1 MFVVAALY
9 KFVSLPDYREKQADI
24 LQSCIDF
31 EVKGTLLLAE
41 EGINGT
47 IAGTREAIDNVL
59 AKLREDKRFS
69 DLEVKESQTDE
80 MPFYRTKVRLKKE
93 IVTLGQEGIDPN
105 LLVGTYVQPAEWN
118 DLISR
123 DDVTLIDVRNDYEI
137 EIGTFKGA
145 VDPDTKT
152 FRDYPEYVAKN
163 LDPSKQKKVA
173 MFCTGGIR
181 CEKASAFMLQQGF
194 EDVYHLKGGILKYL
208 EQVDQGESHWEGDCF
223 VFDNRVAV
231 NHDLEVAGYDQ
242 CHACRRPITDT
253 DKQSPHYEAGISC
266 PKCVDE
272 YTEGQRQRFAERQKQ
287 IQLAKQRGQKHIAQ
301 VIEHDQEK
309 RRELLGLSSASVSG
323 QVLQATRENL
333 PVLYSFRRCPYAM
346 RARLSLLIAG
356 IDVELR
362 EVALRNK
369 PAEMLALSPKA
380 TVPVLELTD
389 GTVLEE
395 SIDIMQWAWQAVDDD
410 SGVQYVSES
419 EIQSLLEPLEQ
430 GSGSFKVLLDK
441 YKYADRHPEKTATE
455 YRAEAENY
463 LKTLAIQLSDKEYLF
478 GPMWSFADIAIA
490 PFIRQFARVDQEWF
504 NKSEHQTVRQW
515 LYRVLESNEFQYCMK
530 KVKPWHVDSKTVIFT
545 RPEISSAA

>member
-9 KFVSLPDYREKQADI
+9 KFVSLPDYRDLQADI
-24 LQSCIDF
+24 LQSCLDLG
-31 EVKGTLLLAE
+31 VKGTLLLAE

-47 IAGTREAIDNVL
+47 IAGTRGAIDDILV
-59 AKLREDKRFS
+59 KLRQDERFS
-69 DLEVKESQTDE
+69 DIDVKESQTDE

-105 LLVGTYVQPAEWN
+105 KLVGTYVQANDWN

-152 FRDYPEYVAKN
+152 FRDYPEYVAQN
-163 LDPSKQKKVA
+163 LDPNKQKKVA

-181 CEKASAFMLQQGF
+181 CEKASAYMLQQGF
-194 EDVYHLKGGILKYL
+194 EEVYHLKGGILKYL
-208 EQVDQGESHWEGDCF
+208 EDVDQAESHWEGDCF

-242 CHACRRPITDT
+242 CHACRRPITDE
-253 DKQSPHYEAGISC
+253 DKNSEHYEKGISC

-287 IQLAKQRGQKHIAQ
+287 IQLAKQRGEKHIAQ
-301 VIEHDQEK
+301 VIEHDQKK
-309 RRELLGLSSASVSG
+309 RRELLGLSSVSQ
-323 QVLQATRENL
+323 QVEQATRENL
-333 PVLYSFRRCPYAM
+333 PTLYSFRRCPYAM

-395 SIDIMQWAWQAVDDD
+395 SLDIMLWAWQKVDDD
-410 SGVQYVSES
+410 SGVQYVSEQ
-419 EIQSLLEPLEQ
+419 EVQALIKPLEQ
-430 GSGSFKVLLDK
+430 GEGGFKILLDK
-441 YKYADRHPEKTATE
+441 YKYADRHPEKSAEE
-455 YRAEAENY
+455 YRSEAEGY
-463 LKTLAIQLSDKEYLF
+463 LRLLSEQLGNKDFLF
-478 GPMWSFADIAIA
+478 GSMWSFADIAIA
-490 PFIRQFARVDQEWF
+490 PFVRQFAKVDQDWF
-504 NKSEHQTVRQW
+504 NQSEHQTIRQW
-515 LYRVLESNEFQYCMK
+515 LHRVLESNEFQYCMK
-530 KVKPWHVDSKTVIFT
+530 KIKPWHVDTKPVIFSL
-545 RPEISSAA
+545 PELPSVA

>member
-9 KFVSLPDYREKQADI
+9 KFVSLPDYREMQADV
-24 LQSCIDF
+24 LQACLDLG
-31 EVKGTLLLAE
+31 VKGTLLLAE

-47 IAGTREAIDNVL
+47 IAGTRKAVDGVL
-59 AKLREDKRFS
+59 TRLRQDVRFS
-69 DLEVKESQTDE
+69 DIDVKESQTDE

-105 LLVGTYVQPAEWN
+105 KLVGTYVQANEWN

-163 LDPSKQKKVA
+163 LDPDKQKKVA

-181 CEKASAFMLQQGF
+181 CEKASAYMLQQGF
-194 EDVYHLKGGILKYL
+194 EEVYHLKGGILKYL
-208 EQVDQGESHWEGDCF
+208 EDVDQTETHWEGDCF

-253 DKQSPHYEAGISC
+253 DKHSEHFEKGISC
-266 PKCVDE
+266 PKCVGE

-287 IQLAKQRGQKHIAQ
+287 IQLAKQRGEKHIAQ
-301 VIEHDQEK
+301 VIEHDQKK
-309 RRELLGLSSASVSG
+309 RRELLGLSSVSQQVMQAS
-323 QVLQATRENL
+323 RETL
-333 PVLYSFRRCPYAM
+333 PILYSFRRCPYAM

-356 IDVELR
+356 INVELR

-395 SIDIMQWAWQAVDDD
+395 SIDIMHWAWQKVDDD

-419 EIQSLLEPLEQ
+419 EIQALVQPLEQ
-430 GSGSFKVLLDK
+430 GEGNFKILLDK
-441 YKYADRHPEKTATE
+441 YKYADRHPEKSAEE
-455 YRAEAENY
+455 YRTEAENY
-463 LKTLAIQLSDKEYLF
+463 LRILVKQLSDKEFLF
-478 GPMWSFADIAIA
+478 GSMWSFADVAIA
-490 PFIRQFARVDQEWF
+490 PFVRQFARVDQEWF
-504 NKSEHQTVRQW
+504 NQSERQTIRQW
-515 LYRVLESNEFQYCMK
+515 LHRILESNEFQYCMK
-530 KVKPWHVDSKTVIFT
+530 KVKPWHADTKPVIFSL
-545 RPEISSAA
+545 PELSVAV

>member
-9 KFVSLPDYREKQADI
+9 KFVSLPDYRDLQAGI
-24 LQSCIDF
+24 LQECIDH

-47 IAGTREAIDNVL
+47 IAGTREAIDSILNG
-59 AKLREDKRFS
+59 LRSDERFN
-69 DLEVKESQTDE
+69 DLEVKESLTDS

-105 LLVGTYVQPAEWN
+105 KLVGTYVKANEWN
-118 DLISR
+118 SLISR

-152 FRDYPEYVAKN
+152 FRDYPEYVSEN
-163 LDPSKQKKVA
+163 LDPLKQKKVA

-181 CEKASAFMLQQGF
+181 CEKASAYMLQQGF
-194 EDVYHLKGGILKYL
+194 EEVYHLKGGILKYL
-208 EQVDQGESHWEGDCF
+208 EEVDQSESYWEGDCF

-242 CHACRRPITDT
+242 CHACRRPITDI
-253 DKQSPHYEAGISC
+253 DKQSEHYEKGISC
-266 PKCVDE
+266 PKCVNE
-272 YTEGQRQRFAERQKQ
+272 YTEVQRQRFAERQKQ
-287 IQLAKQRGQKHIAQ
+287 IQLAKQRGEQHIAQ
-301 VIEHDQEK
+301 VIEHDQKK
-309 RRELLGLSSASVSG
+309 RRELLGLSSSTQ
-323 QVLQATRENL
+323 QVLEATKETL
-333 PVLYSFRRCPYAM
+333 PILYSFRRCPYAM

-369 PAEMLALSPKA
+369 PEEMLALSPKA

-395 SIDIMQWAWQAVDDD
+395 SIDIMRWAWQEVDDD
-410 SGVQYVSES
+410 SGVQYVSNA
-419 EIQSLLEPLEQ
+419 EIKNLIEPLEQ
-430 GSGSFKVLLDK
+430 GQGSFKIFLDK
-441 YKYADRHPEKTATE
+441 YKYADRHPEKTAE
-455 YRAEAENY
+455 DYRREAESY
-463 LKTLAIQLSDKEYLF
+463 LITLASQLGDKEYLF
-478 GPMWSFADIAIA
+478 GSMWSFADIAIA
-490 PFIRQFARVDQEWF
+490 PFIRQFARVDQNWF
-504 NKSEHQTVRQW
+504 NQSNHQVVRKW
-515 LYRVLESNEFQYCMK
+515 LNRILESNEFQYCMK
-530 KVKPWHVDSKTVIFT
+530 KVKPWYADSKSVVFS
-545 RPEISSAA
+545 PKQLSSTA